1 MEQTTCFPSPPPT
14 LPNLQADTGAGWFLS
29 AQQILI
35 RVADAIFTWEDR
47 IRERR
52 YLGALDDRLL
62 HDIGVD
68 RASAD
73 NEAAKPFWRS

>member
-1 MEQTTCFPSPPPT
+1 MAQTTCFPNPPPA
-14 LPNLQADTGAGWFLS
+14 LPKAKADAGAGWFPS

-35 RVADAIFTWEDR
+35 RAADALFTWEDR

-52 YLGALDDRLL
+52 SLGALDDRML

-73 NEAAKPFWRS
+73 TEAAKPFWRS